1 MSSILLRIILIA
13 CFFFACKAADA
24 QVSEGVLSENY
35 FFQAVRSAQDE
46 SYITFG
52 QGIGNL
58 DALIFEAFVTP
69 NFLLRTSTDS
79 RWGAVLTP
87 AVLLRM
93 KAEESFPV
101 QTPGYKPQLTFYHQI
116 GTYNYSRYRINFL
129 FVKLAHHSNG
139 QEEPFYLINGE
150 VNLKSGNFSTNF
162 IEIGA
167 FFNKKLNL
175 KGLKGSAFRSSL
187 EIHPDLDRSPELN
200 GKYSF
205 FRWHNQFR
213 IFFLSRD
220 EEFAAVNSNPRFQTT
235 MRTSW
240 LFGNMDEHGFF
251 DAGSRLV
258 LSVTGEYR
266 PEFLK
271 DVSLFVN
278 FYSGEDYYN
287 IHFGKKIV
295 ALRFGLQAYSL

>member
-1 MSSILLRIILIA
+1 MLNRSFLISFLA
-13 CFFFACKAADA
+13 YYFLVCPTAFA
-24 QVSEGVLSENY
+24 QVSGGILSENY
-35 FFQAVRSAQDE
+35 FFQAIRSAQDE

-52 QGIGNL
+52 QGLGNL
-58 DALIFEAFVTP
+58 DALVFEAFVTP
-69 NFLLRTSTDS
+69 NFLLRTSSDA

-116 GTYNYSRYRINFL
+116 GSCNNSHNRINFL
-129 FVKLAHHSNG
+129 FLKLAHHSNG
-139 QEEPFYLINGE
+139 QEEPFYLSDGK
-150 VNLKSGNFSTNF
+150 VNLQSGNFSTNF

-175 KGLKGSAFRSSL
+175 QGLKGTSIRSSF
-187 EIHPDLDRSPELN
+187 EIHPDLDRSPELK

-220 EEFAAVNSNPRFQTT
+220 KDIVSAASNPRFQATLNTT
-235 MRTSW
+235 W
-240 LFGNMDEHGFF
+240 LFGEIDEHRFI
-251 DAGSRLV
+251 DAGRRFI

-266 PEFLK
+266 PKFLK

-287 IHFGKKIV
+287 IHFGKHIV